1 MNRQLVLS
9 SHDVKNTNGNT
20 PSDFAIK
27 YTNPI
32 ILDSNKQYEI
42 GLDRIISMS
51 FTWFHVTKELN
62 NQKIRYSKDSG
73 STWTELTFQPG
84 VWNYVDFNDFIKGE
98 TRTGTANNPSYPIT
112 LEFNDSI
119 FRVIITLAQNYQLDL
134 AKSDFNDLIGFN
146 KILTVSVN

>member
-9 SHDVKNTNGNT
+9 SHDVKNTNGNK
-20 PSDFAIK
+20 PSDFTIK

-51 FTWFHVTKELN
+51 FTWFNVTKELN
-62 NQKIRYSKDSG
+62 NQKIRYSTNSG

-84 VWNYVDFNDFIKGE
+84 VWNYNDFNYKGRN
-98 TRTGTANNPSYPIT
+98 TNRNSKQSIISYNIR
-112 LEFNDSI
+112 I
-119 FRVIITLAQNYQLDL
+119 
-134 AKSDFNDLIGFN
+134 
-146 KILTVSVN
+146 